1 MAKIERCQSCNT
13 WHQGFHLCLG
23 RVWDEHEP
31 GTLLTTEP
39 AEKVGRGKAIRTT
52 EHNQNMSESIRS
64 LWADRHAK
72 TLVRDLKICRLY
84 EEKGLSYR
92 DIAET
97 LKMDGDGE
105 LTRNQIRTVLRRM
118 EVSLTNHRK
127 KD

>member
-1 MAKIERCQSCNT
+1 
-13 WHQGFHLCLG
+13 
-23 RVWDEHEP
+23 
-31 GTLLTTEP
+31 
-39 AEKVGRGKAIRTT
+39 
-52 EHNQNMSESIRS
+52 MSESIRS
-64 LWADRHAK
+64 MWADRHAK

-84 EEKGLSYR
+84 EEKGLNYR

-118 EVSLTNHRK
+118 EVPLPNHRK